1 MQSLQA
7 MVGIT
12 CVMSLLTGLVHA
24 MKPNEKMSHQLS
36 LLLSCVFLLA
46 VFTPILHWKD
56 DWSASS
62 FFTAESVD
70 TQAIANAVS
79 DQTIQLA
86 QENVKQVLADA
97 LAQQSISWQSIETEV
112 HIQSD
117 NSISISKVTVWSD
130 ETEAVQAVLETYF
143 GKEVE
148 QLVYP
153 TAETAQTVA
162 PT

>member
-1 MQSLQA
+1 MRPL
-7 MVGIT
+7 
-12 CVMSLLTGLVHA
+12 
-24 MKPNEKMSHQLS
+24 
-36 LLLSCVFLLA
+36 
-46 VFTPILHWKD
+46 
-56 DWSASS
+56 
-62 FFTAESVD
+62 FTAESVD

-97 LAQQSISWQSIETEV
+97 LAQQNISWQSIETEV